1 VEAIDAIRGNERNSQ
16 LVAAQPAAALIE
28 KVLSAASQ
36 LVASDLTFLES
47 DRVFTAVVAARR
59 ISTQMA
65 AERRAKLYS
74 ATTSWLV
81 LPINSEVADRVR
93 QPFPEEPVRTLDAI
107 HLATALVA
115 RARVPD
121 LEVLSL
127 DARVRAN
134 AALLGFKVQ
143 PVQT

>member
-1 VEAIDAIRGNERNSQ
+1 
-16 LVAAQPAAALIE
+16 
-28 KVLSAASQ
+28 
-36 LVASDLTFLES
+36 
-47 DRVFTAVVAARR
+47 
-59 ISTQMA
+59 MA

-81 LPINSEVADRVR
+81 LPINSEGADRVR
-93 QPFPEEPVRTLDAI
+93 QPFPKEPVRTLDAI